1 MSDKGTH
8 DAWYAYMART
18 DAVREMYLPQMLRQH
33 EAADATT
40 RLLLNALL
48 LLNGGGLA
56 AIPAIKAIVEP
67 GAFKL
72 ESLAT
77 SGAFFFAGLVLAVV
91 SGLCAIFNFRV
102 AADNLDAVMNATLLE
117 VTEQHRA
124 KFAFVPSADLKRQMA
139 DANALGARAIPRT
152 YWIGWSAGL
161 ASGIC
166 FAIGGAT
173 LGGNYNPFCKVL
185 GSLCITAT

>member
-8 DAWYAYMART
+8 DAWYAYMARA
-18 DAVREMYLPQMLRQH
+18 DAVREMYLPQMLRQQ
-33 EAADATT
+33 EAAEATT

-67 GAFKL
+67 SAIKL
-72 ESLAT
+72 DSLAT

-91 SGLCAIFNFRV
+91 AGLCAIINYRV
-102 AADNLDAVMNATLLE
+102 AADNIDAVMNATLLE

-124 KFAFVPSADLKRQMA
+124 KFAFVPSADLKKQTA
-139 DANALGARAIPRT
+139 DANALGSRVVPLT
-152 YWIGWSAGL
+152 YRIGWAAGL
-161 ASGIC
+161 ISGIC
-166 FAIGGAT
+166 FAAGGAT
-173 LGGNYNPFCKVL
+173 LGGNSNPFCKAL